1 MNQAR
6 SATGLDS
13 RSHWQDVH
21 TKHEPDKVSWYELAP
36 ETSLAW
42 IENTGLSPDAAI
54 LDAGG
59 GTSALARRTG
69 AAWLYRR
76 HGCRYIRYRHRA
88 IKGPARRPGGKDLLG
103 RGRFERRR
111 SWAPLM
117 TSGTTWAVLPLAH
130 GRRRRTR
137 SLPLGSTSG
146 DSTGWPLDYR
156 HLRPRR
162 PDQLQ
167 QSSCSPLL
175 GSMSFWLCSL
185 VSSSCSIPSY
195 SIMKTPSGR
204 AQQFLFAHF
213 VRDANEGELARPWR

>member
-59 GTSALARRTG
+59 GTSALAGELVRRGYTDVTVADISATAIERSRAQLGDLAERISWVEADLRG
-69 AAWLYRR
+69 ADLGRR
-76 HGCRYIRYRHRA
+76 YDLWHDRAVLHFMVDGEERDRYLSGLRA
-88 IKGPARRPGGKDLLG
+88 AIRPGG
-103 RGRFERRR
+103 
-111 SWAPLM
+111 
-117 TSGTTWAVLPLAH
+117 
-130 GRRRRTR
+130 
-137 SLPLGSTSG
+137 
-146 DSTGWPLDYR
+146 
-156 HLRPRR
+156 HLIIATFGPEG
-162 PDQLQ
+162 PT
-167 QSSCSPLL
+167 SCSNLPVRRYWADELL
-175 GSMSFWLCSL
+175 ALLAGQFELLHSQLL
-185 VSSSCSIPSY
+185 DHE
-195 SIMKTPSGR
+195 TPSGR

-213 VRDANEGELARPWR
+213 VRDAN